1 MSYCYVAIGA
11 DLSRKLDTTY
21 FVKIGKAKE
30 PEKRTFSQRI
40 ELVAFAPNDPIMGR
54 VMLGGNDIGPCIS
67 YKSLEFFLISKA
79 QEKWGVNEIARGAG
93 WTEMVGNFLYPY
105 EALDAAE
112 IIISMIHE
120 RGDREIYRWNADEYE
135 WCAT

>member
-21 FVKIGKAKE
+21 FVKIGKADK
-30 PEKRTFSQRI
+30 PEKRTFSQRL
-40 ELVAFAPNDPIMGR
+40 ELVAFAPNDAIMGR
-54 VMLGGNDIGPCIS
+54 FCLGDTEIGPCIS
-67 YKSLEFFLISKA
+67 YKSLEVFLLSKA
-79 QEKWGVNEIARGAG
+79 QDIYGVNEIARGAG
-93 WTEMVGNFLYPY
+93 WTEMVGDFLYPY

-120 RGDREIYRWNADEYE
+120 IGDREIYRWDANEYE
-135 WCAT
+135 WCA

>member
-21 FVKIGKAKE
+21 FVKIGKADK
-30 PEKRTFSQRI
+30 PEKRTFSQRL
-40 ELVAFAPNDPIMGR
+40 ELVAFAPNDAIIGLFQMG
-54 VMLGGNDIGPCIS
+54 GKDIGPCIS
-67 YKSLEFFLISKA
+67 YRSLEVFLLSKA
-79 QEKWGVNEIARGAG
+79 QDIYGVNEIARGAG
-93 WTEMVGNFLYPY
+93 WTEMVGDFLYPY

-120 RGDREIYRWNADEYE
+120 IGDREIYRWDANEYE
-135 WCAT
+135 WCA